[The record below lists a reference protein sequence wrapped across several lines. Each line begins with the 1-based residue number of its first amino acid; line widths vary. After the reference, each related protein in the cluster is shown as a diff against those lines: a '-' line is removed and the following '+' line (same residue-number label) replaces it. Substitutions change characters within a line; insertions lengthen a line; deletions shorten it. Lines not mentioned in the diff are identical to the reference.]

1 MKYAIHRYDYAYNDE
16 FMVNYGRTIH
26 KLLSFNNEADAKS
39 YWAAMERESLKE
51 YGESIDTREPL
62 SSYNYESARRHSQNF
77 EAMLASFGFPVS
89 ENLQFSNTTRRG
101 NWSYENLHL
110 DKLSDEQL
118 LKLLCDCHI
127 NHFVIS
133 AYQEDDKVY
142 LMNFGTRY
150 LTYCNQGYLRTT
162 GNTPT
167 EHYVEVAH
175 PDDFFSGKRFEF
187 ELGISKHEPLATY
200 FTQEDKD
207 NVLVQSLLK
216 QYSDVFIIFEA
227 IIYFIGSAKDYPE
240 FSDLNL
246 DALKAMNAVL
256 QTPFYQIESYT
267 PEQMLEKEQLF
278 QEKQQRRE
286 FDNDAAL
293 PSFDRYLHYIN
304 SLNPDYVE
312 TVCLRRTVEFD
323 NNVTAI
329 YTQQL
334 PVGMTDEEIRERI
347 RLPDTAWDDPTTAS
361 YMRNMLIDYLKSNRT
376 VLATTET
383 VSNEKP
389 QTSIDLIIKPSPSI
403 WQKLVTWFK

>member
-1 MKYAIHRYDYAYNDE
+1 MKYAIHRYDYAYDDC
-16 FMVNYGRTIH
+16 FFINYGRTIYQL
-26 KLLSFNNEADAKS
+26 KSFDDESQARH
-39 YWAAMERESLKE
+39 YWATLERQSLQDD
-51 YGESIDTREPL
+51 GDCIDSREPL
-62 SSYNYESARRHSQNF
+62 ASYDNK
-77 EAMLASFGFPVS
+77 LATVIHERFKRLLAEFGYPLS
-89 ENLQFSNTTRRG
+89 LEIENNGR
-101 NWSYENLHL
+101 WSYDNLNL
-110 DKLSDEQL
+110 DKLTDEQL
-118 LKLLCDCHI
+118 LKLLCDCQI
-127 NHFVIS
+127 NYFVVS
-133 AYQEDDKVY
+133 AYQDDDYVY
-142 LMNFGTRY
+142 LMNLGNRQ
-150 LTYCNQGYLRTT
+150 LTYWNQGYLRTT

-200 FTQEDKD
+200 FTQADKD
-207 NVLVQSLLK
+207 SVLVQSLLK
-216 QYSDVFIIFEA
+216 QYSDVFIIFED

-240 FSDLNL
+240 FSDLKL

-256 QTPFYQIESYT
+256 TTPFYQIESYT

-293 PSFDRYLHYIN
+293 PSFDRYLHHIN

-334 PVGMTDEEIRERI
+334 PVSMTDEEIRERI
-347 RLPDTAWDDPTTAS
+347 RLPDTAWDDPTTAP

-376 VLATTET
+376 VLATTEI
-383 VSNEKP
+383 VSRIEP
-389 QTSIDLIIKPSPSI
+389 QTPIDLTIKPPQSI
-403 WQKLVTWFK
+403 LQKLVTWFK